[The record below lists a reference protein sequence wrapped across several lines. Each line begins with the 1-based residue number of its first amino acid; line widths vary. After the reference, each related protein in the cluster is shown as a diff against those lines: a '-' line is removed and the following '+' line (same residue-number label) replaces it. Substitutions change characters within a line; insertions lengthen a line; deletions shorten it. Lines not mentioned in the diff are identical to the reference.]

1 MASGTLQPPGSKYGP
16 CFDACEHRDCA
27 ETRRMAELPCRICR
41 KPIGYDDGTYHS
53 RFYQE
58 SSHGHM
64 VLVHADCLEDEV
76 EAQRK

>member
-1 MASGTLQPPGSKYGP
+1 
-16 CFDACEHRDCA
+16 
-27 ETRRMAELPCRICR
+27 MAELPCRICR